1 MVTSKFLIF
10 FLKKEDQDSIENKED
25 LKTVL
30 TKEVVIPFKD
40 GVQSF
45 YVNYAIFREPQELLY
60 SKRAASIIVEVEISR
75 TNTGD
80 LALMVRHPCVNS
92 DIDLSD
98 VDHFY
103 IIDNN
108 QRMLHDLKDPYKEKL
123 GQIAQ
128 RVDAYFL
135 KETISKLNEQNIL
148 KLQQCNKLIL
158 KEI

>member
-40 GVQSF
+40 GEQSF
-45 YVNYAIFREPQELLY
+45 YVNYVIFREPQELLY
-60 SKRAASIIVEVEISR
+60 YKRAASIIVEVEISR
-75 TNTGD
+75 TDTDG
-80 LALMVRHPCVNS
+80 LALMVRYPTVNS

-103 IIDNN
+103 IIDND
-108 QRMLHDLKDPYKEKL
+108 QRIYHDLKDPYKEKL

-135 KETISKLNEQNIL
+135 KETVFKLNEENIL
-148 KLQQCNKLIL
+148 NLQQCNKLIL